1 MPHSVTILLVE
12 DNPDDAKLTQA
23 ALGQVPAYIE
33 VAPDGERALDYLL
46 DDRNELPRLV
56 ILDLRLPNTGG
67 LEVLR
72 RVRQDPRTR
81 LVPVVILT
89 SSDARG
95 DILAGYRYGANSYV
109 RKPVD
114 FDEFRGLIRQLGLY
128 WLVVNERPP
137 NSEDQ

>member
-23 ALGQVPAYIE
+23 ALAQVPAHVE
-33 VAPDGERALDYLL
+33 LAPDGEQALDYLL

-72 RVRQDPRTR
+72 RIRQDARTH
-81 LVPVVILT
+81 LLPVVILT
-89 SSDARG
+89 NSEARG
-95 DILAGYRYGANSYV
+95 DVLAGYRYGANSYV
-109 RKPVD
+109 RKPFD
-114 FDEFRGLIRQLGLY
+114 FDEFRWVIRQLSSY
-128 WLVVNERPP
+128 WLRVNEEPP
-137 NSEDQ
+137 NSEHQ